1 MKSKLPSFSCSK
13 TGCRPPLKTKTALT
27 LDSSPPLLAFD
38 HDMTSAQKGKK
49 GWKRRPFNV
58 CNCRSIARSYCH
70 PPVLPFC
77 HTLFMGP
84 PSRMWRKS
92 NHWLTCAASKTFKKS
107 KNLRYQSW
115 KKNLLQ
121 MNTEYKKSKQTRN
134 FLSSF
139 IISCKKMKRKPNES
153 LIRRP
158 RQSSQN
164 KGILSCCSARETK

>member
-49 GWKRRPFNV
+49 GWRRRPFNV

-70 PPVLPFC
+70 PSVLPFC

-92 NHWLTCAASKTFKKS
+92 NHWLTCAASKTFKNPKIFVIS
-107 KNLRYQSW
+107 LEKNPSSNEHRIQ
-115 KKNLLQ
+115 
-121 MNTEYKKSKQTRN
+121 KSKQTRN

-139 IISCKKMKRKPNES
+139 IISCKKWKGNPMK
-153 LIRRP
+153 
-158 RQSSQN
+158 
-164 KGILSCCSARETK
+164 AW

>member
-1 MKSKLPSFSCSK
+1 MGIGENIIRTETYIQRYLTMTFQKKFKKEKKNGMKSKLPSFSCCK

-121 MNTEYKKSKQTRN
+121 MNTEYKKK
-134 FLSSF
+134 
-139 IISCKKMKRKPNES
+139 
-153 LIRRP
+153 
-158 RQSSQN
+158 
-164 KGILSCCSARETK
+164 